1 MNRNKIVLI
10 TGTNRGIGKE
20 IARQMNVLGW
30 QVIATAR
37 DHAKAQQAAE
47 EIGNGVIGFPLDVTN
62 EDSVN
67 VAANFVH
74 KKFTKLDVLINNAGI
89 IGNRSMV
96 DFDLEQIKAVM
107 DTNFIGPI
115 RTTKHFLLLLKKSE
129 DARIIN
135 ISSGM
140 GELASLNEGGYAAYR
155 LSKTALNA
163 FTILLAAELDP
174 TSIKVV
180 SMCPGWVKT
189 DMGGAGATR
198 PVEKGAET
206 AVWLATSN
214 DLKAGKS
221 YRDKKVISW

>member
-1 MNRNKIVLI
+1 MNGKKIVLI
-10 TGTNRGIGKE
+10 TGSNRGIGKE

-37 DHAKAQQAAE
+37 DQAKAQQAAE

-67 VAANFVH
+67 RAANFVH
-74 KKFTKLDVLINNAGI
+74 EKFTKLDVLINNAGI

-115 RTTKHFLLLLKKSE
+115 RTSKYFLPLLKKSE

-140 GELASLNEGGYAAYR
+140 GELASLQEGGYAAYR

-163 FTILLAAELDP
+163 FTILLAAELD
-174 TSIKVV
+174 SSSVKVV

-214 DLKAGKS
+214 DLKTGKS

>member
-115 RTTKHFLLLLKKSE
+115 RTSKYFLSLLKKSE

-140 GELASLNEGGYAAYR
+140 GELVSLKEGGYAAYR

-163 FTILLAAELDP
+163 FTILLAAELDS
-174 TSIKVV
+174 TSVKVV

-214 DLKAGKS
+214 DLKTGKS